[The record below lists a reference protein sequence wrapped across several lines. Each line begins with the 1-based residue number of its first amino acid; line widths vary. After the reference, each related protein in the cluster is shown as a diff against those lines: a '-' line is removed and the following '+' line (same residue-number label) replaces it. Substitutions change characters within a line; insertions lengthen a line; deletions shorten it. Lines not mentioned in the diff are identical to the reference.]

1 MNSKSFL
8 FLALTVLAGNL
19 AVHAQSTA
27 FTYQGRLD
35 SSGSPSTGSYDLRVF
50 VFDAAGGGFLRGF
63 LTNSAV
69 VVSNGLFTTTLDF
82 GFGVFNG
89 GPRWLEIGVRSNGT
103 ATAFNTLAPRQAVL
117 PAPYAITAGNLSGAL
132 SSANLSGIYSGQVSF
147 NNGGNAFFGS
157 GANLN
162 GLNASQLT
170 SGTVPA
176 PALGNAWGITG
187 NAGTTPGTQFLG
199 TTDNQP
205 LEFKVNNQ
213 RALRIEPTFS
223 GLPNIIWGSA
233 ANTVEGG
240 VQAATIAGGNRNTIR
255 GNASYSTIGGGET
268 NTVEGGVQAAT
279 IAGGNRNTIRG
290 NASYSTIGGGVFN
303 TIGLNSFYA
312 TIGGGDHNNIGSN
325 SLSATIAGGDF
336 NNIGSNSLSATIAG
350 GQGNAIGWNSS
361 YATIAG
367 GYGNNIGLNSSYAT
381 IAGGHGN
388 TTGWNSR
395 FATIAGGYNNFA
407 TNLAFAAGTQARA
420 IHTGAFVWAD
430 SRPLDFV
437 STASDQFNI
446 RAQGGVR
453 LNNDTSMSFGNQTR
467 QMLNLYGIKYGIGV
481 QASSL
486 YFRSDSASAT
496 DGFIWYKGGIHS
508 DGYAQPGAGGTELMH
523 LVQGALYVNG
533 TFVSSSDRNVKE
545 NFKPVDT
552 RAVLDKVA
560 ALPVSE
566 WNYKA
571 DTASRHIGP
580 MAQDF
585 YAAFGVGPD
594 DKHITTV
601 DEGGVALAAIK
612 GLNEKV
618 ESGTQRSETRME
630 RLETEN
636 AELKA
641 RLEKLERMLQ
651 HTLDGVAK

>member
-1 MNSKSFL
+1 MNSKSFFL
-8 FLALTVLAGNL
+8 LALTVLSGTPNL
-19 AVHAQSTA
+19 HAQSTA

-213 RALRIEPTFS
+213 RALRIEPTVS

-233 ANTVEGG
+233 A
-240 VQAATIAGGNRNTIR
+240 
-255 GNASYSTIGGGET
+255 

-312 TIGGGDHNNIGSN
+312 TIGGGDH
-325 SLSATIAGGDF
+325 

-481 QASSL
+481 QSSSL

-651 HTLDGVAK
+651 PTLDGVAK